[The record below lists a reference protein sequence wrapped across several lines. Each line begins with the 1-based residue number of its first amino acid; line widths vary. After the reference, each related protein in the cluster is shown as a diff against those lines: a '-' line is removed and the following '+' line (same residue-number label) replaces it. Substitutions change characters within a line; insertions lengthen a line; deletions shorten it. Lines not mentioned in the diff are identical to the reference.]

1 MTEICKIFGCTG
13 GGRVP
18 LLDSL
23 DSWFAVVTQGNINM
37 DWIKLLVDLLASHND
52 PNFD

>member
-13 GGRVP
+13 GGGGVP

-23 DSWFAVVTQGNINM
+23 DSWFLVVTQGNINM
-37 DWIKLLVDLLASHND
+37 DWIND